1 MSNKTQRST
10 LPLVFLPHPLILLP
24 GARLTFPISNRQA
37 ESLIRL
43 IDSSLHNPLL
53 AAVPLVQHQGN
64 TSVNKW
70 GVTALIKRFVRPGT
84 HSDDERYFLT
94 LAGIARVSLL
104 DPSKL
109 QISIPGTSSPSAD
122 SHPLPRVDVIHP
134 PPDAE
139 LPPPFDVAQDFKA
152 VAIRLLERLAR
163 DNSQSLQ
170 RRESWSRIA
179 QLVEETEIHKVAT
192 LADAIVS
199 AVGAEHADKL
209 GGLFF
214 GFFTRVPCLPSNC
227 PLLPRFWSFGSYT
240 VSARSVCFPGPSPQS
255 VDSHV
260 SVLAPLTTPWLMH

>member
-1 MSNKTQRST
+1 MSTKPLRST
-10 LPLVFLPHPLILLP
+10 LPLVFLPHPLLLLP

-43 IDSSLHNPLL
+43 IDTSLHNPLL

-70 GVTALIKRFVRPGT
+70 GVTALIKRFVRPRT

-104 DPSKL
+104 DHDKL
-109 QISIPGTSSPSAD
+109 QIPIPGTSSPSAD
-122 SHPLPRVDVIHP
+122 SHLLPRVEVIHP

-139 LPPPFDVAQDFKA
+139 LPPPPDVAQDFKA

-163 DNSQSLQ
+163 DNSQSAQ

-209 GGLFF
+209 GGLFSVLLPVVRVSQA
-214 GFFTRVPCLPSNC
+214 TVPCYRAFGLSEAAPS
-227 PLLPRFWSFGSYT
+227 
-240 VSARSVCFPGPSPQS
+240 VPGPSVFPDLFPSLWIHTFPFLYRSQ
-255 VDSHV
+255 
-260 SVLAPLTTPWLMH
+260 LRG